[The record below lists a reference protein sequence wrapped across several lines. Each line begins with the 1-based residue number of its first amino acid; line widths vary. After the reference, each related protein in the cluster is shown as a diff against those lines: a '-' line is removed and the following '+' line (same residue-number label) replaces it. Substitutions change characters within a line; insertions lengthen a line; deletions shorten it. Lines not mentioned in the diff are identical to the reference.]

1 MAQTEM
7 PVSSRA
13 KKPKKKLNPL
23 PAAMFYWGELY
34 RPYYANAIQTKPWE
48 EDLS

>member
-13 KKPKKKLNPL
+13 KKKEKLNPL
-23 PAAMFYWGELY
+23 HAAMFYWEELY
-34 RPYYANAIQTKPWE
+34 RPYYANAIQTKP
-48 EDLS
+48 SRKT